1 MIWTCFEDDDQKSDL
16 VFMSDNSEAKQREV
30 TSAVYL
36 KVLEE
41 QMSTLWESD
50 LIYMQ
55 NEASIHTAYIIKR
68 WLADNKIEVIDWSL
82 YFSDLN
88 SIEHVWKHLKEWV
101 HKYYSELETLINND
115 AMIKKHMIET
125 LQEAWAALNDKFLKK
140 LIESIKKQIKTVIKT
155 DDWHTKY

>member
-1 MIWTCFEDDDQKSDL
+1 
-16 VFMSDNSEAKQREV
+16 MSDNSDAKQKEI

-55 NEASIHTAYIIKR
+55 DEASIHTAHIIKR
-68 WLADNKIEVIDWSL
+68 WLADNEIEVIDWSL

-88 SIEHVWKHLKEWV
+88 FDQTCLKT
-101 HKYYSELETLINND
+101 S
-115 AMIKKHMIET
+115 
-125 LQEAWAALNDKFLKK
+125 
-140 LIESIKKQIKTVIKT
+140 
-155 DDWHTKY
+155 